1 MYIDEKPL
9 WIEKKNS
16 ENDSRCYG
24 NRMKKKWRSKS
35 SERDGKI
42 DKMLSQIKQYK

>member
-24 NRMKKKWRSKS
+24 NRMKKKWKSEKRMSKK
-35 SERDGKI
+35 DGKI
-42 DKMLSQIKQYK
+42 NKMLNQMK